1 MNLLCT
7 LWVIASGAMIVIY
20 IRYALANYP
29 NSWRW
34 ELLLISSSFI
44 WGIVMGSIV
53 FPQIFSGA
61 QLVLCLALTGAVSV
75 FLNRYLGVPNMMYA
89 LPKKPAPNN
98 SK

>member
-1 MNLLCT
+1 MRRHPGRDTLSAQLADFARGFDDTAVIMNLLCT

-44 WGIVMGSIV
+44 WELSW
-53 FPQIFSGA
+53 
-61 QLVLCLALTGAVSV
+61 VL
-75 FLNRYLGVPNMMYA
+75 
-89 LPKKPAPNN
+89 
-98 SK
+98 

>member
-29 NSWRW
+29 KSWRW
-34 ELLLISSSFI
+34 ELVLIGSSFV
-44 WGIVMGSIV
+44 WGVVMGSIV
-53 FPQIFSGA
+53 FPQVFSGG
-61 QLVLCLALTGAVSV
+61 QLMLCLALAGGVSV
-75 FLNRYLGVPNMMYA
+75 FLNRCLGVPRMMHS
-89 LPKKPAPNN
+89 LPKKAAPTN